1 MMNHAPVKKL
11 ALIVEGH
18 GDKKCLPGLVTR
30 FLQQNALHHVQ
41 VAGDPLNAKSCG
53 NLKRKDGIEN
63 FVRQA
68 LQVRRADAV
77 LVLLDS
83 DKECENRAKKN
94 EPKLGPWLLARAR
107 AVAGHKPIAVV
118 VAHREY
124 EAWLIAGWPEIC
136 TMLQDK
142 PGQFPNLRRD
152 EISLQ
157 ISRDCEQRT
166 GYEGLLERALGEPY
180 VKTRHQALLSGGL
193 SFSEEIQER
202 SRSFRKL
209 AKELG
214 AIAEQLRR

>member
-1 MMNHAPVKKL
+1 MNHSPVKKL
-11 ALIVEGH
+11 VLIVEGH
-18 GDKKCLPGLVTR
+18 GDQKCLPGLVTR
-30 FLQQNALHHVQ
+30 FLQQHALHHVQ

-53 NLKRKDGIEN
+53 NLKKKDGIEN

-68 LQVRRADAV
+68 LQVRRADAI
-77 LVLLDS
+77 LILLDS

-94 EPKLGPWLLARAR
+94 EPSLGPSLLARAR
-107 AVAGHKPIAVV
+107 AVAGHKPISVV

-136 TMLQDK
+136 IMLKDRPDQL
-142 PGQFPNLRRD
+142 PNLKHD

-157 ISRDCEQRT
+157 ISRNCEQRT

-180 VKTRHQALLSGGL
+180 VKTRHQALLTSGV
-193 SFSEEIQER
+193 SFSEEMQKR

-209 AKELG
+209 VKELG
-214 AIAEQLRR
+214 TLAELLAH